1 MCMRLAKILSLKSN
15 KEYGEIDNILHRFS
29 DCKIVSA
36 CTLDSNLP
44 AFSKAENA
52 PFYCTA
58 IEYLVFAKNERKR
71 MKLG

>member
-1 MCMRLAKILSLKSN
+1 MCMRLAKILSLRSN
-15 KEYGEIDNILHRFS
+15 KEYGEIDILHHFS
-29 DCKIVSA
+29 DSKIVSA
-36 CTLDSNLP
+36 STLDSNLP

-58 IEYLVFAKNERKR
+58 IEYLVFARNERKR